1 MTHLNSLSEISQKQI
16 AEAVEILKNEDVV
29 GMPTETVYGLA
40 GRIDSQKAIQKI
52 FQVKERPFFDPLI
65 VHVSSVEQAQ
75 KCVADWSPLTSA
87 LAEAFW
93 PGPLTLVLPKAA
105 SISDLITSGLA
116 TVGLRFPQHALAQA
130 LIEQVG
136 VPLAAPSANKF
147 GRTSPTTAAHVR
159 EEFQKQIFVI
169 DGDSCEIGI
178 ESTVL
183 LVKSKVL
190 SNLGQDQKYE
200 LSVLR
205 RGAILQSQIDSALQ
219 KFHFDYAWVE
229 VADKKESPGHMKHH
243 YMPSIPFIICR
254 NPQMKLSELTHI
266 LNQRLQELPDIVE
279 GVQMVKPT
287 EAIRK
292 IEFLKLSKNPVQAA
306 REIYAQLRSASQ
318 RKPDALC
325 LLQLPEHNSEEW
337 QSIFDRLNKAASLI
351 ID

>member
-1 MTHLNSLSEISQKQI
+1 MSHRNSLSEDLQQQV
-16 AEAVEILKNEDVV
+16 EQAVELLKNEDVV

-40 GRIDSQKAIQKI
+40 GRIDSPKAIQKI
-52 FQVKERPFFDPLI
+52 FHVKERPFFDPLI

-75 KCVADWSPLTSA
+75 KCVADWTPLVAT
-87 LAEAFW
+87 LAAEFW
-93 PGPLTLVLPKAA
+93 PGPLTLVLPKADL
-105 SISDLITSGLA
+105 ISDTITSGLT
-116 TVGLRFPQHALAQA
+116 TVGIRFPKHAIAQA

-136 VPLAAPSANKF
+136 IPLAAPSANKF

-159 EEFQKQIFVI
+159 EEFQKQVFVI

-183 LVKSKVL
+183 LVKAKTEAP
-190 SNLGQDQKYE
+190 QRYE

-205 RGAILQSQIDSALQ
+205 RGAILQSQIDSSL
-219 KFHFDYAWVE
+219 KNFHFDYEWVD
-229 VADKKESPGHMKHH
+229 VIDKKESPGHMKHH
-243 YMPSIPFIICR
+243 YMPSIPFVICR
-254 NPQMKLSELTHI
+254 NSQMKLSELTQI
-266 LNQRLQELPDIVE
+266 LNQRLQELPDVVE

-292 IEFLKLSKNPVQAA
+292 IEFLKLSKSPVQAA

-318 RKPDALC
+318 RRPDALC
-325 LLQLPEHNSEEW
+325 LLQMPEHTQEEW
-337 QSIFDRLNKAASLI
+337 QSIFDRLYKAASLI